1 VPPAASYALAGRVV
15 PMADGV
21 APLRHG
27 VVYVSGN
34 TIVDVL
40 DAGAGRPAGFETTP
54 VVQTG
59 GTIYPGLIELHNHLS
74 YNVLPLWQVPQVYK
88 NRDKWSVPPLYR
100 KIISGPMKIV
110 GTTVGLPESVVRYAE
125 AKCLLGGT
133 TTSQGIALY
142 SNAGIRKFYFGAV
155 RNVEDTED
163 PALPNAATKI
173 PDVAAK
179 DASKFLDRLKKLA
192 TKGATQILHLSEGTD
207 DSAESHFQALH
218 LGTGEWAIE
227 KSLAGIHCVS
237 LTRAD
242 YDVMASKG
250 ASMVWSP
257 LSNLLLYG
265 KTADIKAAR
274 SAGVRAGIGSDW
286 SPSGSKNLL
295 FELRVARLVGQTVGG
310 ISDRDLLAMATTNAA
325 GILGWSR
332 KLGSLEKGKLA
343 DLIVINE
350 QTHDAY
356 EHIFQASE
364 TDVALTVIDGVA
376 RAGSRRLMTAL
387 GGGRPTERVNIGS
400 TTRLLDLAQDGVD
413 PIIAGLSLADATSR
427 LRDALHRLPELAKV
441 SEGVAFVPPPL
452 MLELDHE
459 ELDGFSI
466 RPELPDRVTGQLTG
480 QLRIP
485 PAGLAALAQ
494 PLSEVLEP
502 IDLDPLTVVGDADY
516 LEVLAHEQNVPAG
529 LRAAIGQ
536 LS

>member
-1 VPPAASYALAGRVV
+1 MAPVSYALGGRVV
-15 PMADGV
+15 TMADG
-21 APLRHG
+21 ATPIDHG
-27 VVYVSGN
+27 VVYVTGN
-34 TIVDVL
+34 SIVDVR
-40 DAGAGRPAGFETTP
+40 DAAADPPAGFEAVP
-54 VVQTG
+54 VLQSG

-110 GTTVGLPESVVRYAE
+110 GTTRGLPESVVRYAE

-155 RNVEDTED
+155 RNVEDAKD
-163 PALPNAATKI
+163 AALPNAATKI

-179 DASKFLDRLKKLA
+179 DATKFLDRLRSAAKNGK
-192 TKGATQILHLSEGTD
+192 TQILHLSEGTD

-218 LGTGEWAIE
+218 LANGEWAIE

-237 LTRAD
+237 LTSAD

-265 KTADIKAAR
+265 KTANIKAAR
-274 SAGVRAGIGSDW
+274 AAGVRAGIGSDW

-295 FELRVARLVGQTVGG
+295 FEMRVARLVGQTVGG
-310 ISDRDLLAMATTNAA
+310 ISDKELLAMATTNAA
-325 GILGWSR
+325 GILGWG
-332 KLGSLEKGKLA
+332 KALGSLEKGKRA

-350 QTHDAY
+350 QTHDPYA
-356 EHIFQASE
+356 HLFLAGE

-376 RAGSRRLMTAL
+376 RAGSERLMTAL
-387 GGGRPTERVNIGS
+387 AAGRPTERVTVGS
-400 TTRLLDLAQDGVD
+400 TSRLLDLGQDGVD
-413 PIIAGLSLADATSR
+413 PLIANLSLAEATTR
-427 LRDALHRLPELAKV
+427 LRDAMNKLPELAKI

-452 MLELDHE
+452 TLELDHDE
-459 ELDGFSI
+459 IEGFSL
-466 RPELPDRVTGQLTG
+466 RPELPDRVTGKLTG
-480 QLRIP
+480 QLPIP
-485 PAGLAALAQ
+485 PAGLASLAV

-502 IDLDPLTVVGDADY
+502 IPLDPLTVAGDSDF
-516 LEVLAHEQNVPAG
+516 LDVLSNEQNIPAG